1 MALMIIFYGILKRI
15 KITFFNVSALL
26 HFNFTKLWIFNLYL
40 RQIAQASNLK
50 ETVFYSVSVFCA
62 YIFTLF
68 FYAHIHLKL
77 S

>member
-1 MALMIIFYGILKRI
+1 MALMIIFYGLLKRI

-68 FYAHIHLKL
+68 FTRTFI
-77 S
+77 